1 VQFAIFVWLTSGN
14 GGTATVGV
22 AASPTSVKP
31 TFSVCQPTGGA
42 TCSVSGLK
50 GGHHIQTQ
58 AELTAA
64 SNLAGKDITL
74 TVTATSHQASNPAT
88 ATDKITVDST
98 SPTPTPTPTPTT
110 PGAGDGSNLPPPNV
124 PGITNPGVGVSNPN
138 PTGNLG
144 SEFPQVSPSPNVSPS
159 TSESHH
165 QHPVEV
171 TDLSAGL
178 PLDVRLIGGQVVG
191 LAILAAAITI
201 AVARLSLR
209 KQPARHSDDGSGS

>member
-31 TFSVCQPTGGA
+31 TFSVCQPTGGT

-50 GGHHIQTQ
+50 GGHHIPTQ
-58 AELTAA
+58 AELTAPTA
-64 SNLAGKDITL
+64 LAGKDITL
-74 TVTATSHQASNPAT
+74 TVTATSHQATNTPT

-110 PGAGDGSNLPPPNV
+110 PGAGNGGNLPPPSV
-124 PGITNPGVGVSNPN
+124 PGITNPGVGVSNPV

-144 SEFPQVSPSPNVSPS
+144 SDFPQVSPSPNVAPTPS
-159 TSESHH
+159 ASTH